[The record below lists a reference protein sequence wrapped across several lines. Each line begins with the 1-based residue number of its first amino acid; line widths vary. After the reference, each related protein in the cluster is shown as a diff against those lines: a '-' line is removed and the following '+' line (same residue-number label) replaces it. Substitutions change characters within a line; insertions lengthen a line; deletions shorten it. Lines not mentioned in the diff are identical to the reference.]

1 MRSLGVGL
9 RSLTIDLDVDLSVH
23 ALLKRDKRFGLR
35 YALNM
40 LDTVVEQLHEMLV
53 VLSVNLDEHGVG
65 TSGEVTFHH
74 FGNLVEFLNHF
85 AIHRTFQIGRA
96 HV

>member
-65 TSGEVTFHH
+65 TSGEGTFYHLSDLYA
-74 FGNLVEFLNHF
+74 FPNH
-85 AIHRTFQIGRA
+85 AKIH
-96 HV
+96 